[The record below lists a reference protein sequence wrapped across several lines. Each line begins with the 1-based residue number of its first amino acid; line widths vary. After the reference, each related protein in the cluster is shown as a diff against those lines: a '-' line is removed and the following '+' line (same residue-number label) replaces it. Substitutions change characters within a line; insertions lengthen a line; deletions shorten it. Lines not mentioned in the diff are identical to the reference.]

1 MPAAADPSRL
11 AQRWTAMWNGE
22 VPARAVVA
30 PDCAVYFGRR
40 PMIAR
45 ATTAHGPDELQ
56 AVVDAI
62 RGHLVGVRYGFAA
75 APPAAPDGPAGD
87 GIISLLWH
95 VSALGLPRRSG
106 IDLLRH
112 AGGRIVEAWSITGDL
127 ELPPLRLSFPEIR
140 AAA

>member
-1 MPAAADPSRL
+1 MPAAADPVRL

-56 AVVDAI
+56 GVVDAI

-75 APPAAPDGPAGD
+75 TPPTAADGDPGD

-106 IDLLRH
+106 VDLIRH
-112 AGGRIVEAWSITGDL
+112 CGGKIVEVWSITGDL
-127 ELPPLRLSFPEIR
+127 ELPPLRLTFPEIR

>member
-1 MPAAADPSRL
+1 MPAHDDPVRL

-22 VPARAVVA
+22 VPARAVAA

-56 AVVDAI
+56 GVVDAI

-75 APPAAPDGPAGD
+75 APPVAGTSGADGV
-87 GIISLLWH
+87 ISLLWH

-106 IDLLRH
+106 IDLIRH
-112 AGGRIVEAWSITGDL
+112 AGGRVTEVWSITGDL
-127 ELPPLRLSFPEIR
+127 ELPPLRLSLPETR

>member
-1 MPAAADPSRL
+1 MPAPNDPVRL

-45 ATTAHGPDELQ
+45 ATTAHGPAELQ
-56 AVVDAI
+56 AVIDEI

-75 APPAAPDGPAGD
+75 APPCADDGPGE
-87 GIISLLWH
+87 GVISLLWH

-106 IDLLRH
+106 IDLIRH
-112 AGGRIVEAWSITGDL
+112 AGGRIVEVWSITGDL
-127 ELPPLRLSFPEIR
+127 ELPPLRLAAPEAR

>member
-1 MPAAADPSRL
+1 MPVPTDPNRL

-45 ATTAHGPDELQ
+45 RTTAHGPEELQ
-56 AVVDAI
+56 SVIDTI
-62 RGHLVGVRYGFAA
+62 RSHMAGVRYGFASI
-75 APPAAPDGPAGD
+75 PPVAPDGEPDEGV
-87 GIISLLWH
+87 ISLLWH

-106 IDLLRH
+106 IDLIRY
-112 AGGRIVEAWSITGDL
+112 AGGRITQVWSITGDL
-127 ELPPLRLSFPEIR
+127 ELPPLRLFFPEAK
-140 AAA
+140 AA

>member
-1 MPAAADPSRL
+1 MPAPNDPVRL

-22 VPARAVVA
+22 VPARAVVH

-45 ATTAHGPDELQ
+45 ATTAHGPAELQ
-56 AVVDAI
+56 SVVDAI
-62 RGHLVGVRYGFAA
+62 RSHMVGVRYGFAS
-75 APPAAPDGPAGD
+75 APACAPEGGPGE
-87 GIISLLWH
+87 GVISLLWH

-106 IDLLRH
+106 IDLIRH
-112 AGGRIVEAWSITGDL
+112 AGGRIHQVWSISGDL
-127 ELPPLRLSFPEIR
+127 ELPPLRLAPLEAR

>member
-1 MPAAADPSRL
+1 
-11 AQRWTAMWNGE
+11 
-22 VPARAVVA
+22 
-30 PDCAVYFGRR
+30 
-40 PMIAR
+40 MIAR
-45 ATTAHGPDELQ
+45 ATTARGPEELQ

-75 APPAAPDGPAGD
+75 TPPAAPDGETAG

-112 AGGRIVEAWSITGDL
+112 AGGRIVEVWSVTGDL
-127 ELPPLRLSFPEIR
+127 ELPPLRLALPEAR

>member
-1 MPAAADPSRL
+1 MPALNDPVRL

-45 ATTAHGPDELQ
+45 LTTAHGPDELQ
-56 AVVDAI
+56 GVVDAI

-75 APPAAPDGPAGD
+75 APPNAETFGD
-87 GIISLLWH
+87 EGVLSLLWH
-95 VSALGLPRRSG
+95 VAALGLPRRSG
-106 IDLLRH
+106 IDLIRH
-112 AGGRIVEAWSITGDL
+112 AGGKVTQAWSITGDL
-127 ELPPLRLSFPEIR
+127 ELPPLRLGVPE
-140 AAA
+140 AA

>member
-1 MPAAADPSRL
+1 MPADPVRL

-22 VPARAVVA
+22 VPASAVVA

-45 ATTAHGPDELQ
+45 STTAHGPAELQ

-62 RGHLVGVRYGFAA
+62 RGHLVGVRYGFAS
-75 APPAAPDGPAGD
+75 APPCAEEGPGE
-87 GIISLLWH
+87 GVISLLWH

-106 IDLLRH
+106 IDLIRH
-112 AGGRIVEAWSITGDL
+112 AGGRIVEVWSITGDL
-127 ELPPLRLSFPEIR
+127 ELPPLRLAAPQ
-140 AAA
+140 AAAAA

>member
-1 MPAAADPSRL
+1 MPAPTDPVRL

-22 VPARAVVA
+22 VPASAVVA
-30 PDCAVYFGRR
+30 PDCAIYFGRR

-45 ATTAHGPDELQ
+45 ATTAHGPAELQ

-75 APPAAPDGPAGD
+75 APPCTEDLPGEGV
-87 GIISLLWH
+87 ISLLWH

-106 IDLLRH
+106 IDLIRH
-112 AGGRIVEAWSITGDL
+112 AGGKITEVWSITGDL
-127 ELPPLRLSFPEIR
+127 ELPPLRLAFPEAR